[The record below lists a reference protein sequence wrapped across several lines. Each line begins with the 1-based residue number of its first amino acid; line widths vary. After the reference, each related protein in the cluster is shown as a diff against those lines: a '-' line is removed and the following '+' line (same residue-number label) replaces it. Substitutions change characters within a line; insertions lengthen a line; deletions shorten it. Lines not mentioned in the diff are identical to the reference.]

1 MGPPGSGP
9 HMHMGMGSM
18 GRAGPGAQMGHHRV
32 MSPPLPSPAG
42 GPMHGGPMGSMQ
54 SPQSRMHG
62 GYGGGMMQQLLPL
75 VKAPPSKRLEI
86 VDPRRKSADAAD
98 SSGSSVAA
106 GVAAAKGDSADSQA
120 QFARRSEG
128 GGAPGRP
135 RSGSKAGSVSADGS
149 AMLAL

>member
-1 MGPPGSGP
+1 
-9 HMHMGMGSM
+9 M
-18 GRAGPGAQMGHHRV
+18 GRAGPGAQLGHHRV

-62 GYGGGMMQQLLPL
+62 GYGGGMMQQQLLPL
-75 VKAPPSKRLEI
+75 VKPQPSKRLEI
-86 VDPRRKSADAAD
+86 VDPRRKSADAVVDAD
-98 SSGSSVAA
+98 SSAAVAA
-106 GVAAAKGDSADSQA
+106 GKGGSADSQP

-135 RSGSKAGSVSADGS
+135 RSGAKAGSVSADGS

>member
-1 MGPPGSGP
+1 
-9 HMHMGMGSM
+9 
-18 GRAGPGAQMGHHRV
+18 
-32 MSPPLPSPAG
+32 
-42 GPMHGGPMGSMQ
+42 MGSMQ

>member
-1 MGPPGSGP
+1 
-9 HMHMGMGSM
+9 M

-62 GYGGGMMQQLLPL
+62 GYGGGMMQQQQLLPL

-98 SSGSSVAA
+98 SSAAA
-106 GVAAAKGDSADSQA
+106 GVAAGKGDSTDSQA